1 MIDTVASK
9 LEDEAFLFQLY
20 SLVRQEELQSWN
32 WEPEEQE
39 LFLRMQWRAQTMS
52 YTASYPD
59 AIRMIVR
66 ENNISVG
73 QTYVLEQGSEW
84 VLIDI
89 SLLPEYRNRG
99 IGMSIIMDLQQR
111 ASHAGATIR
120 LSVLPMNR
128 AMRLYQKLNFVPVHS
143 TGLYQLMEW
152 YPLRTNESTSEFSE
166 VKTNE

>member
-1 MIDTVASK
+1 MIDTVAAK
-9 LEDEAFLFQLY
+9 LEDEAFLYQLY
-20 SLVRQEELQSWN
+20 SLTRQDELQSWN
-32 WEPEEQE
+32 WELEEQE

-52 YTASYPD
+52 YAASYPD
-59 AIRMIVR
+59 ATRMIVR

-73 QTYVLEQGSEW
+73 QTYVLEQGQEW

-99 IGMSIIMDLQQR
+99 IGMSLIMDLQQR

-120 LSVLPMNR
+120 LSAMNR

-152 YPLRTNESTSEFSE
+152 YPFEN
-166 VKTNE
+166 K